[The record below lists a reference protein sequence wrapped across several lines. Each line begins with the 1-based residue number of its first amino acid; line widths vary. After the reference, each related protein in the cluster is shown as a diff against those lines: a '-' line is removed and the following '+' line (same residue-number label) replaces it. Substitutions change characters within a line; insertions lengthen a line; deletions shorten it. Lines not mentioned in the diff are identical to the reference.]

1 MEVHHISSIAF
12 RNKTISINTSER
24 SEPDIRLNYQTFDKK
39 IEKIFRR
46 RVEMR
51 KESLMKEIYHGL
63 SHSTPEWAVY
73 GICLTNALFILI
85 MVLAS
90 VFEIIPC
97 GSVGDFIKIGGA
109 SVNSYLTLYF
119 ASRTEHDVII

>member
-1 MEVHHISSIAF
+1 MEVRHISSIAF
-12 RNKTISINTSER
+12 RNKTFGINTTKEY
-24 SEPDIRLNYQTFDKK
+24 EPDIRLNYQTLDKK

-51 KESLMKEIYHGL
+51 KESLMKEIYYGL
-63 SHSTPEWAVY
+63 SQATPEWAVY

-85 MVLAS
+85 IVLAS

-97 GSVGDFIKIGGA
+97 GSVGDFVKIGGA
-109 SVNSYLTLYF
+109 SVNAYLTLYF
-119 ASRTEHDVII
+119 ASRVE